1 MDCFEQKAV
10 DVETVSPVFVLKI
23 DTTKLQRAHFAAKAS
38 STTTVESPSS
48 FELDLSEG
56 ATTLESGWDVCFGE
70 SSPSCF
76 TNLEM
81 NPGIGTRTV
90 SLTVRRKAGASAKTA
105 DVRVCVFDP
114 LE

>member
-1 MDCFEQKAV
+1 MDCFEQKDV
-10 DVETVSPVFVLKI
+10 DVDGVSPAFILSI

-38 STTTVESPSS
+38 STAVESPSS
-48 FELDLSEG
+48 FDLELFEG
-56 ATTLESGWDVCFGE
+56 PTMLEKGWDVCFGQ
-70 SSPSCF
+70 STPSCF

-90 SLTVRRKAGASAKTA
+90 SLTVRRKAGASVKTA
-105 DVRVCVFDP
+105 DVKVCVFDP